1 MKRVQI
7 AGKLYIP
14 GLPNVYYLLRPR
26 PVTKDT
32 WMRDDVEIF
41 YVAVDGSI
49 PRQLIVKGPYVIDYG
64 EAGSDI
70 AIQEQEEEAEE
81 PISYSDIFK
90 YDAGIPAYELKP
102 QELAEV

>member
-1 MKRVQI
+1 MKKTQI

-49 PRQLIVKGPYVIDYG
+49 ARQLVVKGPYVIDYG
-64 EAGSDI
+64 EAGKEISI
-70 AIQEQEEEAEE
+70 KEQEEVE
-81 PISYSDIFK
+81 YSDNYSEPEWLK
-90 YDAGIPAYELKP
+90 ELLMNEP
-102 QELAEV
+102 QELADIK

>member
-49 PRQLIVKGPYVIDYG
+49 PRQLVVKGPYVIDYG

-70 AIQEQEEEAEE
+70 AIKEQEMEAEKE
-81 PISYSDIFK
+81 FEIDEDNWLESMLQS
-90 YDAGIPAYELKP
+90 AP